1 LKYVGYGQRVNLQP
15 LARFAAAERRLDP
28 SLREEVLALGSAAIP
43 ELLRILGDDSLHLED
58 GPGAG
63 WPPIHAVD
71 LLTDLKATEAI
82 QPMLRLLCETD
93 WDDIIHDRLV
103 LRLAEL
109 GPGVVEPALAIL
121 ERGVPEDVH
130 HAICCVL
137 ADVGVRDARIY
148 AQLCALFDEN
158 DVFGATCLSDYGDP
172 AALPLLEGAIE
183 DFEPNFDS
191 PIGLM
196 DLNELVDSH
205 ERLGGELSEE
215 LAQHVTSLRA
225 EFEAYRARVTPVKA
239 ATKPGRND
247 PCPCGSGKKYKRCCL
262 T

>member
-1 LKYVGYGQRVNLQP
+1 M
-15 LARFAAAERRLDP
+15 ARFAAAEKKLNP
-28 SLREEVLALGSAAIP
+28 ALREEVLALGPAVIP
-43 ELLRILGDDSLHLED
+43 ELLRILSDDTLHLEG

-71 LLTDLKATEAI
+71 LLADLKATEAV

-103 LRLAEL
+103 LRLAEF
-109 GPGVVEPALAIL
+109 GPAVVEPALAIL

-137 ADVGVRDARIY
+137 ADVGVRDPRIY
-148 AQLCALFDEN
+148 AQLCALFDANE
-158 DVFGATCLSDYGDP
+158 VFGATCLGNYGDP

-196 DLNELVDSH
+196 DLNELVDSYD
-205 ERLGGELSEE
+205 RLEGEPSEE
-215 LAQHVTSLRA
+215 LAQHITSLRA
-225 EFEAYRARVTPVKA
+225 EFEAYRAGVTPVKK

-247 PCPCGSGKKYKRCCL
+247 LCPCASGKKYKRCCL
-262 T
+262 K